1 MLAGSRH
8 AVPREHD
15 AGGAPGVDA
24 RVRAAVLHMRREL
37 VVGVV
42 ERLDEFQ
49 VLLALELG
57 WRVEAILYASLK
69 ATADERLC
77 CGGAICAAM
86 RASRHKKENFN
97 RGRYH
102 LISDEARAHI
112 EALVAPDQA
121 VYDAALELHAQQ
133 AARHGEH
140 FFRALERFGAL
151 QGRVRVAKD
160 SCTARCDAA
169 PPANGE
175 PPSCEAR
182 PFVSEGAALG
192 MDRLDRRRARR
203 RR

>member
-1 MLAGSRH
+1 MIGRT
-8 AVPREHD
+8 PEY
-15 AGGAPGVDA
+15 
-24 RVRAAVLHMRREL
+24 
-37 VVGVV
+37 
-42 ERLDEFQ
+42 
-49 VLLALELG
+49 LG

-77 CGGAICAAM
+77 CGGAICPAM

-151 QGRVRVAKD
+151 QGRVRVAKE